1 MAIEEAARESPLP
14 DLSFERY
21 EEIRRGEILVFEETF
36 EAEDGKDAGRATAYA
51 YFAHPWPTIWAIVTD
66 FAKQREYMP
75 RLTTSRIVKREGDQV
90 WVRFEM
96 EVLWVDLA
104 WVIRYSKDHEARWIH
119 FALDHSYQ
127 EVNKIDDT
135 QGSWEFIPVEGG
147 DATVVVY
154 RLFVDTGY
162 AVPDFVMS
170 YLTRRDLP
178 DVVGNLRKRV
188 DSGGSWKKGD

>member
-14 DLSFERY
+14 DLTLERY

-36 EAEDGKDAGRATAYA
+36 ESEDGKDSGRAKAYA
-51 YFAHPWPTIWAIVTD
+51 YFAHPWPAIWATLTD
-66 FAKQREYMP
+66 YDKQREYMP
-75 RLTTSRIVKREGDQV
+75 RLTTSQLIRREGNQV
-90 WVRFEM
+90 WVSFEM

-104 WVIRYSKDHEARWIH
+104 WVIKYEKDRRAHRIH
-119 FALDHSYQ
+119 FALDHAYR
-127 EVNKIDDT
+127 EVNTIDDT
-135 QGSWEFIPVEGG
+135 QGSWELIPVEGSN
-147 DATVVVY
+147 ATVVVY

-170 YLTRRDLP
+170 FLTRRDLP
-178 DVVGNLRKRV
+178 NVLGNLRKRV

>member
-1 MAIEEAARESPLP
+1 MAVEEAARESPLP
-14 DLSFERY
+14 DLTLERY

-36 EAEDGKDAGRATAYA
+36 ESEDGKDAGRAKAYA
-51 YFAHPWPTIWAIVTD
+51 YFAQPWPTIWAIVTD
-66 FAKQREYMP
+66 YDKQREYMP
-75 RLTTSRIVKREGDQV
+75 RLTTSRIIKREGNEV

-104 WVIRYSKDHEARWIH
+104 WVIKYEKDRTAHRIR
-119 FALDHSYQ
+119 FALDHSYR
-127 EVNKIDDT
+127 EVNTIDDT
-135 QGSWEFIPVEGG
+135 EGSWELIPVEGG

-170 YLTRRDLP
+170 YLTRGDLP
-178 DVVGNLRKRV
+178 NVVGNLRKRV
-188 DSGGSWKKGD
+188 ESGGSWKKGD